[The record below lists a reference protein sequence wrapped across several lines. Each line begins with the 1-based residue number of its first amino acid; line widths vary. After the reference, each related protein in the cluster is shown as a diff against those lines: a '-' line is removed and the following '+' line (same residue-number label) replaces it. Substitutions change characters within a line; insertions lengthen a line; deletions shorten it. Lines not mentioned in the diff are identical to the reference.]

1 YSYSSTVIEWN
12 PQVLRCPHFPT
23 SLFISVIRG
32 SLTMASQVRQN
43 YHSDCEAAISRVVN
57 MESTASYSYM
67 SMFHPFRRDDVQSY
81 EGNEHAQEL
90 REYHNKRGGGA
101 ALKLEEALLDLHKMA
116 SDRGDPHLCDILG
129 SHFLNEESRMM
140 VQATSS
146 GLADVK
152 SGDQKGAVLGPLLIY
167 IYKILFAFEREIM
180 YDHAIWKLHIKW
192 KLRMT
197 TRYGNYV

>member
-1 YSYSSTVIEWN
+1 
-12 PQVLRCPHFPT
+12 
-23 SLFISVIRG
+23 
-32 SLTMASQVRQN
+32 MASQVRQN

-129 SHFLNEESRMM
+129 SHFLNEEKMGDYISILNETG
-140 VQATSS
+140 ATSS
-146 GLADVK
+146 GLPEY
-152 SGDQKGAVLGPLLIY
+152 LF
-167 IYKILFAFEREIM
+167 YKLSLKESS
-180 YDHAIWKLHIKW
+180 
-192 KLRMT
+192 
-197 TRYGNYV
+197 